1 MLIKAIQNN
10 KNLTFHDLKSGV
22 SKKIGDFYL
31 QSYLFDEIK
40 KSLVVLYLDNSLE
53 SIEIYLKFLNSK
65 HAIALLNRNLEASLK
80 QDIEESYLP
89 QFIYD
94 VVRDEIQGYSRIKE
108 MSGIFRKN
116 EISNAIINPSI
127 KVLLSTSGT
136 TGSPKFVKLSED
148 NIYQNAL
155 SIVDYLPINSK
166 DKCPLNLPIYYSYG
180 LSVLNSNM
188 INGGDIYCNVK
199 DVMNKEFWNDFNTI
213 GFTSLAG
220 VPYVYEILNRIGFTK
235 NKYPT
240 LKYYTQAGGKLN
252 EKLADI
258 FTNYAIQNKV
268 DFFIMYGQT
277 EATARMSYLY
287 ANQEQSKLN
296 SVGKAIKNG
305 RFYIDDENSELIYN
319 GPNVFGG
326 YAEYLND
333 LQSYDNIDILRTGD
347 IADIDENNYV
357 YITGRLKRFVKIL
370 GNRINLDEIEQS
382 IKENFSEHIF
392 YVTGK
397 ADQFLVISTISQ
409 DVDKTIISS
418 FLNKKFGIHPA
429 YIRYNFVEEFPLT
442 TNGKI
447 DYKKL
452 SN

>member
-108 MSGIFRKN
+108 MSGMFRKN
-116 EISNAIINPSI
+116 EISNAVINPSI

-220 VPYVYEILNRIGFTK
+220 VPYVYEMLNRIGFTK

-258 FTNYAIQNKV
+258 FTNYAIQNKI

-305 RFYIDDENSELIYN
+305 SFYIDDENSELIYN

-382 IKENFSEHIF
+382 IKKNFSEHIF

>member
-65 HAIALLNRNLEASLK
+65 HAIALLNKNLEASLK

-166 DKCPLNLPIYYSYG
+166 DKCPLNLPIYYFLWTFS
-180 LSVLNSNM
+180 
-188 INGGDIYCNVK
+188 I
-199 DVMNKEFWNDFNTI
+199 EF
-213 GFTSLAG
+213 
-220 VPYVYEILNRIGFTK
+220 
-235 NKYPT
+235 
-240 LKYYTQAGGKLN
+240 
-252 EKLADI
+252 
-258 FTNYAIQNKV
+258 
-268 DFFIMYGQT
+268 
-277 EATARMSYLY
+277 
-287 ANQEQSKLN
+287 
-296 SVGKAIKNG
+296 
-305 RFYIDDENSELIYN
+305 
-319 GPNVFGG
+319 
-326 YAEYLND
+326 
-333 LQSYDNIDILRTGD
+333 
-347 IADIDENNYV
+347 
-357 YITGRLKRFVKIL
+357 
-370 GNRINLDEIEQS
+370 
-382 IKENFSEHIF
+382 
-392 YVTGK
+392 
-397 ADQFLVISTISQ
+397 
-409 DVDKTIISS
+409 
-418 FLNKKFGIHPA
+418 
-429 YIRYNFVEEFPLT
+429 
-442 TNGKI
+442 
-447 DYKKL
+447 
-452 SN
+452 

>member
-220 VPYVYEILNRIGFTK
+220 VPYVYEMLNRIGFTK

-382 IKENFSEHIF
+382 IKKNFSEHIF

>member
-220 VPYVYEILNRIGFTK
+220 VPYVYEMLNRIGFTK

>member
-180 LSVLNSNM
+180 LSILNSNM

-220 VPYVYEILNRIGFTK
+220 VPYVYEMLNRIGFTK

-382 IKENFSEHIF
+382 IKKNFSEHIL

>member
-1 MLIKAIQNN
+1 
-10 KNLTFHDLKSGV
+10 
-22 SKKIGDFYL
+22 
-31 QSYLFDEIK
+31 
-40 KSLVVLYLDNSLE
+40 
-53 SIEIYLKFLNSK
+53 
-65 HAIALLNRNLEASLK
+65 
-80 QDIEESYLP
+80 
-89 QFIYD
+89 
-94 VVRDEIQGYSRIKE
+94 
-108 MSGIFRKN
+108 
-116 EISNAIINPSI
+116 
-127 KVLLSTSGT
+127 
-136 TGSPKFVKLSED
+136 
-148 NIYQNAL
+148 
-155 SIVDYLPINSK
+155 
-166 DKCPLNLPIYYSYG
+166 
-180 LSVLNSNM
+180 
-188 INGGDIYCNVK
+188 
-199 DVMNKEFWNDFNTI
+199 
-213 GFTSLAG
+213 
-220 VPYVYEILNRIGFTK
+220 
-235 NKYPT
+235 
-240 LKYYTQAGGKLN
+240 
-252 EKLADI
+252 
-258 FTNYAIQNKV
+258 
-268 DFFIMYGQT
+268 MYGQT

>member
-80 QDIEESYLP
+80 QDIEDSYLP

-199 DVMNKEFWNDFNTI
+199 DVMNKEFWNDFNNI

-220 VPYVYEILNRIGFTK
+220 VPYVYEMLNRIGFTK

-333 LQSYDNIDILRTGD
+333 LQSYDDIDILRTGD

-382 IKENFSEHIF
+382 IKKNFIEHIF

>member
-65 HAIALLNRNLEASLK
+65 HAIALLNKNLEASLK

-199 DVMNKEFWNDFNTI
+199 DVMNKEFWNDFNNI

-220 VPYVYEILNRIGFTK
+220 VPYVYEMLNRIGFTK